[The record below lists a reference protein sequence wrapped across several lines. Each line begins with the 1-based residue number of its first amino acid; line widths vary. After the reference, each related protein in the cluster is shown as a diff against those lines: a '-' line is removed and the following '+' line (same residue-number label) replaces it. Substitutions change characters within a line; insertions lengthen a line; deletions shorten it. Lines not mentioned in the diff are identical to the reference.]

1 MRESV
6 RQTPIPPG
14 VSLDV
19 TGMPPLMVLVAEI
32 LVSDAKYTIILS
44 SIIILVILALIS
56 RSIGRGYLV
65 FNPLIFGLIWTL
77 GTMGWVGL
85 PLSMVTA
92 GVGAMILGL
101 GVEYSVFLVS
111 RYEEER
117 ENGISHED
125 SISTALEEV
134 GTPIIGSSATTIIG
148 FLALTMSAMPMLRDL
163 GLTLAI
169 GIFYSVIAS
178 LIANPAFIVFQENTV
193 EKVIKKMVCDVREE
207 R

>member
-1 MRESV
+1 MAATEYGFRV
-6 RQTPIPPG
+6 RFRLRQKHGCPTPTLLSSPRLLP
-14 VSLDV
+14 S
-19 TGMPPLMVLVAEI
+19 TG
-32 LVSDAKYTIILS
+32 LVSC
-44 SIIILVILALIS
+44 
-56 RSIGRGYLV
+56 IGV

-77 GTMGWVGL
+77 GTMGWFGL

-117 ENGISHED
+117 ENGASQED

-134 GTPIIGSSATTIIG
+134 GTPIIGSSTTTIIG

-169 GIFYSVIAS
+169 GIFYSVLAS
-178 LIANPAFIVFQENTV
+178 LLVNPAFIVLQENTV
-193 EKVIKKMVCDVREE
+193 EKVIKKMVCDSGEE